1 MEGPF
6 FASVLSS
13 AGEEGLSPS
22 SRSSSFKFTEACW
35 WSTQR
40 FCWVGGAACP
50 AVLALFLEEIEQNAT
65 ELACLLPGKLF
76 P

>member
-1 MEGPF
+1 MEGHF

-13 AGEEGLSPS
+13 AGQEDLSPPS
-22 SRSSSFKFTEACW
+22 QVLLIQMHGGMVEHTG
-35 WSTQR
+35 

-50 AVLALFLEEIEQNAT
+50 AVLALFLEEIEQNET
-65 ELACLLPGKLF
+65 ELACLLPGKLC